1 MFQKNYNKIIQ
12 KQLQI
17 SLIKKHL
24 KKNMY
29 IYRKKTKNIDEQRL
43 KQYINGKSKSHKSS
57 QRNNSEIVTN

>member
-43 KQYINGKSKSHKSS
+43 K
-57 QRNNSEIVTN
+57 